1 MATLT
6 DGTVAH
12 KVAHGSDGVGVIDGA
27 AAAVRRAAVVAL
39 RRAAEEGLTMQ
50 GAANASGY
58 KGVYPTAHAWFQA
71 LYLLWLC

>member
-1 MATLT
+1 
-6 DGTVAH
+6 
-12 KVAHGSDGVGVIDGA
+12 
-27 AAAVRRAAVVAL
+27 VVAL
-39 RRAAEEGLTMQ
+39 RRAAEEGLTLQ